1 MYNEII
7 GKIDK
12 NDYSEKKNILQIKVG
27 ILNKIVNQ
35 YWKSQNFEE
44 IVDFQ
49 EKIFE
54 IEGKYLLDTKSE
66 EFKSSI

>member
-27 ILNKIVNQ
+27 ILNKIVN
-35 YWKSQNFEE
+35 
-44 IVDFQ
+44 
-49 EKIFE
+49 
-54 IEGKYLLDTKSE
+54 
-66 EFKSSI
+66 